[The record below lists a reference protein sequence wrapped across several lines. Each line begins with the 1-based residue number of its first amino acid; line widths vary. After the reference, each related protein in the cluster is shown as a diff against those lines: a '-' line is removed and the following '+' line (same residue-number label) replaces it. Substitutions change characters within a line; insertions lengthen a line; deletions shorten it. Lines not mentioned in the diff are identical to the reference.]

1 MLGAGRSKTDEIN
14 DCIRLEC
21 CDARAECPR
30 GVLGRPVDLDATYCG
45 PCRMWHIRLALSTAG
60 DDYVV
65 ARIDKSRDEERADVT
80 GPADNDESHYANAPR
95 FGGWGCVV
103 SMNRDAT
110 ESTASSSKKML
121 PRIATIALAVTP
133 TGLLMQIIYFFID
146 NLPELSIF

>member
-1 MLGAGRSKTDEIN
+1 MPRLQRVYQMLGAGRSKADEIN

-30 GVLGRPVDLDATYCG
+30 DVLGRPVDLDATYCS

-80 GPADNDESHYANAPR
+80 GPADDDKSHYANAPR
-95 FGGWGCVV
+95 
-103 SMNRDAT
+103 SRTRNQIAL
-110 ESTASSSKKML
+110 A
-121 PRIATIALAVTP
+121 ATIAAKP
-133 TGLLMQIIYFFID
+133 
-146 NLPELSIF
+146 SITFVIMP